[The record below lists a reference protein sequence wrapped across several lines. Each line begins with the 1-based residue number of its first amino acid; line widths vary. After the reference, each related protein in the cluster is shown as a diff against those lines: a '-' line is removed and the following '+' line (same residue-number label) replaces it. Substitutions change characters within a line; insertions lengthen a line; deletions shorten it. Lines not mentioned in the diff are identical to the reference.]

1 MAYKFPAEKFEKLES
16 RDRYNFM
23 KPVER
28 LRKAGIQ
35 EGDQVLDI
43 GSGTG
48 FYSRA
53 AAQLVGDTGK
63 IIGIDILEE
72 MLEKAR
78 ELGVQSNLEY
88 RMSEEA
94 TFPVEDDSV
103 DWAIMTN
110 LYHEL
115 EKPEKFIQE
124 IKRVLHKS
132 GSVYVTDW
140 LPKEQEDGP
149 PVEHRIDSSVM
160 INDFEKFGFKLQAE
174 SSLSDSHYEVILSK

>member
-16 RDRYNFM
+16 RDRYDSM
-23 KPVER
+23 KPVQR
-28 LRKAGIQ
+28 LKNAGIQ
-35 EGDQVLDI
+35 ESDRVLDI

-53 AAQLVGDTGK
+53 AAELVGNSGNV
-63 IIGIDILEE
+63 IGIDILEE

-78 ELGVQSNLEY
+78 ELGLKPNLEY
-88 RMSEEA
+88 RLSEEA
-94 TFPVEDDSV
+94 SFPVEDDSM

-115 EKPEKFIQE
+115 EKPEQFIQE
-124 IKRVLHKS
+124 IDRVLHQS

-140 LPKEQEDGP
+140 LPKEQDDGP
-149 PVEHRIDSSVM
+149 PVEHRIDSAVM
-160 INDFEKFGFKLQAE
+160 IKDFEKFGFKLQSE
-174 SSLSDSHYEVILSK
+174 SSLADSHYEVVLSK